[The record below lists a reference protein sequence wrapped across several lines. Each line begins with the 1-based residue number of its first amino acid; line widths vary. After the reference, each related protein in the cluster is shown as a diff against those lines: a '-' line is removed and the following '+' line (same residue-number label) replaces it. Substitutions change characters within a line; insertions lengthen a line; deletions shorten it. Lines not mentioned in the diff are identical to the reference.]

1 MSLSG
6 VGNEHLQKKGRFGFL
21 SEMSDASAG
30 DELVF
35 LIIQYRDFKNYMEQD
50 NRKKLITEKITGR
63 KLTPERLI
71 RFAIIAA
78 LCGVVFG
85 MTAAA
90 AFGYVESGR
99 KKQHAQAQTDAAV
112 KNDEQIMQESDIVS
126 AENAFQDGAQSIAPD
141 TEGDTLPA
149 EGGAGTEAAD
159 SDHSG
164 ASVTDQTGAS
174 GTDHSEVSDIDQT
187 ETSAADHSEASV
199 TDQTR
204 ASGDEEKDGT
214 PFPDKDEEEYQRQLD
229 MYLNRAASV
238 IDSSLVSIAAAEQ
251 TETWFESAAEE
262 IRYYSGVVLKIDER
276 EILILTTGEKLDKKK
291 LRVTFCNGST
301 LDGYF
306 KQYSQTDGLT
316 VIAVSATE
324 GISEETLSAIKSVEY
339 ANTEELTCGDMI
351 IATGSPIGVMG
362 SIDFGTVAYISE
374 SEMHVDGEQ
383 YIFYSDISSDSEK
396 GTFIVDFEG
405 RLVGISTS
413 EASCIGVA
421 SDITRIVGINSLRRV
436 ISSMLS
442 GEKRTYLGI
451 NGTEV
456 GFGMKYNSSIPEGV
470 YLNDVIEDSPAYNV
484 GIRRGD
490 IIVSLAGR
498 DIVDMDSFTRALNS
512 CRPGQS
518 VSLRVMRGSVNSEYH
533 EMEYSVILGE
543 R

>member
-78 LCGVVFG
+78 LCGAVFG

-164 ASVTDQTGAS
+164 ASGTDQTGAS
-174 GTDHSEVSDIDQT
+174 G
-187 ETSAADHSEASV
+187 A
-199 TDQTR
+199 
-204 ASGDEEKDGT
+204 EEKDGT

-383 YIFYSDISSDSEK
+383 YIFYSNISSDSEK

-413 EASCIGVA
+413 EASRIGVA

-498 DIVDMDSFTRALNS
+498 DIVDMDSFTRVLNS

-533 EMEYSVILGE
+533 EMEYSVILG
-543 R
+543 

>member
-78 LCGVVFG
+78 LCGAVFG

-112 KNDEQIMQESDIVS
+112 KNDEQIMQESYTVF
-126 AENAFQDGAQSIAPD
+126 AENASQGGAQSIAPD

-149 EGGAGTEAAD
+149 D

-164 ASVTDQTGAS
+164 ESVTDHSEASDIDQTEASAADHSGASGTDQTGAS
-174 GTDHSEVSDIDQT
+174 G
-187 ETSAADHSEASV
+187 A
-199 TDQTR
+199 
-204 ASGDEEKDGT
+204 EEKDGT

-383 YIFYSDISSDSEK
+383 YIFYSNISSDSEK

-413 EASCIGVA
+413 EASRIGVA

-498 DIVDMDSFTRALNS
+498 DIVDMDSFTRVLNS